1 MSNKMESFKN
11 LFKSSTKDG
20 ELNNCQELT
29 PDGKKFAVRIIHL
42 LESQS
47 DVTETQ
53 IINKIKTWNYLEGKK
68 DVFKISQSRVMEI
81 LRDWKTDVSLSRN
94 TKKSAIS
101 EENKCFVRTQCGK
114 HSLGVLAKNLSIPK
128 STLHDWA
135 KSEKLIPFKKQTEV
149 ACHICQLLNPECENL
164 DLLVKTIFAP
174 NPPGKKE
181 LTEGSKE
188 FVRNQC
194 GYHAMSKMSKILS
207 VPKTTLY
214 DWIQK
219 EKLYPFEKKTDGL
232 CHFYELDTKSC
243 KGIENSTDISSK
255 ESKSEETLPVK
266 SAPSTISQSNQDF
279 VKNQC
284 GVHSSTSMALLL
296 KIPKTTLYKWV
307 IQNGL
312 YPFIRKTVKL
322 LGDTDCHFCHLEES
336 KKRKLLD
343 DMNNNKSPS
352 IETTPL
358 AKKQK
363 LTCDTPKSSFAQRK
377 PGKALFQATTPLSSD
392 SVQPIPMTPTSSSL
406 PSMNDST
413 LKGSRTPMFFSS
425 SSTMLRRTQPGLDEI
440 KAIAA
445 REDTSPLEVICCLGS
460 RYCNS
465 KEGGYNKRYGALFQQ
480 LADGESFGTKYIKR
494 IPNEIMTNI
503 KFNTALSKTD
513 YELIR
518 YQMKPFVEMAEYDVL
533 SQHEKPLFPEPKPFI
548 DSNGKAIGQA
558 IPLITVAKDT
568 VLDILNHH
576 YGKHGTMGT
585 VDDLPT
591 KLYMYG
597 GIGGGKKLIYLLTN
611 LYLLGFI

>member
-29 PDGKKFAVRIIHL
+29 PDGKKFAVWIIHL

-53 IINKIKTWNYLEGKK
+53 IINKIKTWNYLEEKK
-68 DVFKISQSRVMEI
+68 DIFKISRSRVMEI
-81 LRDWKTDVSLSRN
+81 LRDWKTDMSLSRN

-101 EENKCFVRTQCGK
+101 EENKCFVRAQCGK
-114 HSLGVLAKNLSIPK
+114 HSLGVLAKILSIPK

-135 KSEKLIPFKKQTEV
+135 KSEKLIPFKKQTEI

-174 NPPGKKE
+174 NLPGKKE

-194 GYHAMSKMSKILS
+194 GYHSMSKMSKILAI
-207 VPKTTLY
+207 PKTTLY

-243 KGIENSTDISSK
+243 KGIGNSTDIA
-255 ESKSEETLPVK
+255 SKSEETLQVK

-284 GVHSSTSMALLL
+284 GVHSTTSMALLL

-312 YPFIRKTVKL
+312 HPYIRKTVKL

-343 DMNNNKSPS
+343 EMNNNKSPS

-377 PGKALFQATTPLSSD
+377 PGKALFQAKTPLSSE

-425 SSTMLRRTQPGLDEI
+425 SATMLRRTQPGLEEI

-518 YQMKPFVEMAEYDVL
+518 YQMKPYVEMAEYDVL

-591 KLYMYG
+591 KLYMHG
-597 GIGGGKKLIYLLTN
+597 SVGGGKKFIYLLTN
-611 LYLLGFI
+611 LKDLNKSFL